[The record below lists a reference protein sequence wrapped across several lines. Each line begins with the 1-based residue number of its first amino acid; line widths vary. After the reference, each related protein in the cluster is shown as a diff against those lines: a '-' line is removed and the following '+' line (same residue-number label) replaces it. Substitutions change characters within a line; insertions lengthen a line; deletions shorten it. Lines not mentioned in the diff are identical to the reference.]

1 MIRSWE
7 RPATG
12 AAGALA
18 ARLAGQVPVL
28 VTGRLRLRAPRIGD
42 FGAYA
47 GILMSDRA
55 AGLGGPFDREGA
67 WDDFCQAVAGWMLR
81 GMGVWTIETR
91 AAGTPAGETHAGET
105 HAGETLAGGEL
116 LGFGYLWQEYG
127 DPEPEIGWILTEAA
141 EGKGYAREA
150 AEAIRA
156 HGFGPLGLATVV
168 SYVDPGNSRSAAV
181 AERLG
186 AVRDPRAEAALGAF
200 VRVYRHNRPEGRA

>member
-1 MIRSWE
+1 MIQPPVPPWE

-12 AAGALA
+12 AAAALA
-18 ARLAGQVPVL
+18 ASLAERVPEL
-28 VTGRLRLRAPRIGD
+28 ATARLRLRAPRIAD
-42 FGAYA
+42 FQAYA

-55 AGLGGPFDREGA
+55 AGLGGPFGRRGA

-81 GMGVWTIETR
+81 GMGVWTIEAR
-91 AAGTPAGETHAGET
+91 
-105 HAGETLAGGEL
+105 AGGEV

-141 EGKGYAREA
+141 EGKGHAREA

-156 HGFGPLGLATVV
+156 HGFGPLGMETVV
-168 SYVDPGNSRSAAV
+168 SYVDPGNARSAAL

-186 AVRDPRAEAALGAF
+186 AVRDPRAEAVLGAS
-200 VRVYRHNRPEGRA
+200 VRIYRHPRPEGRA